1 MIQTIL
7 NVLQAKYSYD
17 KIIFSMLLYT
27 AALIRR
33 RFALDRQKMKTLLK
47 KQAILDIIMTPED
60 DAWFRL
66 VSYEYDKSKQCDVF
80 KITGDDGD
88 HLYILFSE
96 DGVLI
101 KGCDHESCFSPYL
114 LDEGTEDAD
123 EASQSERLAFIN
135 SMYYGIPE
143 QLLSL
148 LDEDMNREAVTFCM
162 WQSAGDTQWHKSQ
175 VQQPDTCLQQDSNLI
190 DDGGEKRL
198 MAYIFPSADEWY
210 EWAAIYYELRE
221 EGWDAAAR
229 IYDSEELTRTMVED
243 LNPERDYDS
252 IIDEC
257 EVSGLL

>member
-1 MIQTIL
+1 M
-7 NVLQAKYSYD
+7 
-17 KIIFSMLLYT
+17 
-27 AALIRR
+27 
-33 RFALDRQKMKTLLK
+33 LK

-66 VSYEYDKSKQCDVF
+66 VSYEYHKQKQCDIF

-88 HLYILFSE
+88 HLYILFSK

-123 EASQSERLAFIN
+123 EVSQSERLAFID
-135 SMYYGIPE
+135 SMYHGIPDA
-143 QLLSL
+143 LLAL
-148 LDEDMNREAVTFCM
+148 MDDDMNREAVTFCL
-162 WQSAGDTQWHKSQ
+162 WQTADETTWHRSQ
-175 VQQPDTCLQQDSNLI
+175 VAQPDTCLQMDSNHI

-229 IYDSEELTRTMVED
+229 IYDAEELTRTMVED

-252 IIDEC
+252 IMDEC
-257 EVSGLL
+257 EVNGLL

>member
-1 MIQTIL
+1 M
-7 NVLQAKYSYD
+7 QADYACG
-17 KIIFSMLLYT
+17 KIVQSNLLCADNIT
-27 AALIRR
+27 RR
-33 RFALDRQKMKTLLK
+33 RFTLDRQKMKTLLK

-60 DAWFRL
+60 DDWFRL
-66 VSYEYDKSKQCDVF
+66 VSYRYDENNRCDVF

-88 HLYILFSE
+88 HLYVLFSE
-96 DGVLI
+96 DGTLI

-123 EASQSERLAFIN
+123 AQSQSERLAFIE
-135 SMYYGIPE
+135 SMYHGIPK
-143 QLLSL
+143 SL
-148 LDEDMNREAVTFCM
+148 LALLTEDMEREAVTFCM
-162 WQSAGDTQWHKSQ
+162 WQNADETIWHRSQ
-175 VQQPDTCLQQDSNLI
+175 VPQPDTCLQQDSNVL

-198 MAYIFPSADEWY
+198 MAYIFPSADQWY

-243 LNPERDYDS
+243 LNPNRDYDS
-252 IIDEC
+252 IIDVC